1 MENLK
6 HEFIEKFKEAIAFLK
21 KNGIHIGRYILVSS
35 VLSLTPTIFAK
46 LAISSNDLIGVGSSF
61 LIYLINDILNFI
73 KKTSLEKINK
83 SNSGDFEKLKSSID
97 ELSEKLKGASQV
109 NTELIEEL
117 SKNIELIEVL
127 SKKLGLIEELSKNI
141 ELIEVLSKSLEDASK
156 DNIKYD
162 EIINGVVQ
170 KLIDSEVFK
179 EILKEQGINLD
190 DLNKEISESIKT
202 IKEDLEI
209 LKKANLPRIENVL
222 EKDESTEPKFFRPAG
237 PLWIDF
243 EKGYVYENPQVDEII
258 DKLKKEKIVIIK
270 GKPASGKSVILKN
283 IGYKL
288 ANEGAEVYFI
298 GLKNFVRE
306 SISEIPKI
314 SHGYLI
320 IDDAHLDLKII
331 DNILLIRPKTKILIA
346 TRDINIDKTE
356 GPTSELKFAEYIKN
370 AITIEPQDS
379 ANGIIGKFEEKK
391 FQIPD
396 NIKANLA
403 KNNLWVLAWQLKS
416 YESSRKIDEE
426 TVLKIVKEYIENL
439 IKEKESE
446 VQNVLYPLAIL
457 YRYEIPMRETFLK
470 YLYESYD
477 KIIPGLEK
485 LGEIV
490 RFTDNDRNYIA
501 LHHSETADI
510 YFKAF
515 NKYVDL
521 ASDIKGKIDEE
532 YETLFSKS
540 DNSTVDIELKLF
552 SIYLRKFNDETTNVL
567 SRISKYELMSKI
579 IKINFDDIIKGL
591 KREKN
596 LEKIAMSLKSVAKTV
611 DFQTANEILEKI
623 DVDDLIEKFK
633 REEDIW
639 KIKWFFIDISNVD
652 KDLAK
657 KILEKIDVDDLRE
670 KVKREEDIWN
680 IGDFFDGISNVDKDL
695 AKKIL
700 EKIDV
705 DDLIEKVER
714 EEDIGKIE
722 LFFYDISNVDKD
734 LAKKILEK
742 IDVDDLREK
751 VKRNKSIWNIK

>member
-1 MENLK
+1 
-6 HEFIEKFKEAIAFLK
+6 
-21 KNGIHIGRYILVSS
+21 
-35 VLSLTPTIFAK
+35 
-46 LAISSNDLIGVGSSF
+46 
-61 LIYLINDILNFI
+61 
-73 KKTSLEKINK
+73 
-83 SNSGDFEKLKSSID
+83 
-97 ELSEKLKGASQV
+97 
-109 NTELIEEL
+109 
-117 SKNIELIEVL
+117 
-127 SKKLGLIEELSKNI
+127 
-141 ELIEVLSKSLEDASK
+141 
-156 DNIKYD
+156 
-162 EIINGVVQ
+162 
-170 KLIDSEVFK
+170 EVFK

-222 EKDESTEPKFFRPAG
+222 EKDERGDPKFFRPAG

-243 EKGYVYENPQVDEII
+243 EEGYVYENPQVDEII

-306 SISEIPKI
+306 SILEISKI

-320 IDDAHLDLKII
+320 IDDAHLDLRII
-331 DNILLIRPKTKILIA
+331 DNILLIRPKAKILIA
-346 TRDINIDKTE
+346 TRDINIENTE

-403 KNNLWVLAWQLKS
+403 KNNLWVLAWQLNS
-416 YESSRKIDEE
+416 YESSRKIDEK
-426 TVLKIVKEYIENL
+426 TVLDTVEKYVENL
-439 IKEKESE
+439 IKGKKSI
-446 VQNVLYPLAIL
+446 VQNVLYLLAIL
-457 YRYEIPMRETFLK
+457 YRYEIPMNETFLED
-470 YLYESYD
+470 LYESYD
-477 KIIPGLEK
+477 EIINGLEK

-490 RFTDNDRNYIA
+490 RFTDNGRNYIA

-510 YFKAF
+510 YFKAL
-515 NKYVDL
+515 NKSVGR
-521 ASDIKGKIDEE
+521 IKKRIDEE

-591 KREKN
+591 KGEEN
-596 LEKIAMSLKSVAKTV
+596 LEKIAMSLESVAKTV

-623 DVDDLIEKFK
+623 DVDDL
-633 REEDIW
+633 
-639 KIKWFFIDISNVD
+639 
-652 KDLAK
+652 
-657 KILEKIDVDDLRE
+657 RE
-670 KVKREEDIWN
+670 KVKRE
-680 IGDFFDGISNVDKDL
+680 
-695 AKKIL
+695 
-700 EKIDV
+700 
-705 DDLIEKVER
+705 
-714 EEDIGKIE
+714 
-722 LFFYDISNVDKD
+722 
-734 LAKKILEK
+734 
-742 IDVDDLREK
+742 
-751 VKRNKSIWNIK
+751 

>member
-6 HEFIEKFKEAIAFLK
+6 HKFIEKFKHKFIEKFFKESIAFLK
-21 KNGIHIGRYILVSS
+21 KNGIQIGTYTLFSI
-35 VLSLTPTIFAK
+35 VLLIVGKRTI
-46 LAISSNDLIGVGSSF
+46 SPNDLIGLVPSSLIELLDF
-61 LIYLINDILNFI
+61 L
-73 KKTSLEKINK
+73 KKTSLEKMIK
-83 SNSGDFEKLKSSID
+83 SNSGDSEKLKSLIE
-97 ELSEKLKGASQV
+97 ELSKKLEGEQQV
-109 NTELIEEL
+109 NTKLIEEL
-117 SKNIELIEVL
+117 SKNIELIE
-127 SKKLGLIEELSKNI
+127 ELSKR
-141 ELIEVLSKSLEDASK
+141 LEDASQV
-156 DNIKYD
+156 NIKYD

-170 KLIDSEVFK
+170 KLIDREVFK

-243 EKGYVYENPQVDEII
+243 KEGYVYENPQVDEII

-306 SISEIPKI
+306 SILEIPKI

-331 DNILLIRPKTKILIA
+331 DNILLIRPKAKILIA
-346 TRDINIDKTE
+346 TRDINIEKTE

-379 ANGIIGKFEEKK
+379 ANGIIGKFEEKESQFKKEK
-391 FQIPD
+391 FKIPD

-416 YESSRKIDEE
+416 YESRGEINEE
-426 TVLKIVKEYIENL
+426 AVLNTVEEYVENL
-439 IKEKESE
+439 IKGEKSK
-446 VQNVLYPLAIL
+446 VQKILYLLAIL
-457 YRYEIPMRETFLK
+457 YRYEIPMRETFLED
-470 YLYESYD
+470 LYESYD
-477 KIIPGLEK
+477 EIITGLEK

-490 RFTDNDRNYIA
+490 RFTDNGRNYIA

-510 YFKAF
+510 YFKAL
-515 NKYVDL
+515 NKSVDL
-521 ASDIKGKIDEE
+521 VRRIKERIDKE

-540 DNSTVDIELKLF
+540 DNSTVDIDLKLF

-567 SRISKYELMSKI
+567 SRISKYEVMSKI

-591 KREKN
+591 KGEEN
-596 LEKIAMSLKSVAKTV
+596 LEKIAMSLKSVKYTV
-611 DFQTANEILEKI
+611 GFQTANEILEKI
-623 DVDDLIEKFK
+623 DVNDLREKVK
-633 REEDIW
+633 REEDIGR
-639 KIKWFFIDISNVD
+639 IRLFFIWISNVD
-652 KDLAK
+652 NDLAK

-670 KVKREEDIWN
+670 KVKREEDIWK
-680 IGDFFDGISNVDKDL
+680 IGW
-695 AKKIL
+695 
-700 EKIDV
+700 
-705 DDLIEKVER
+705 
-714 EEDIGKIE
+714 
-722 LFFYDISNVDKD
+722 FFYD
-734 LAKKILEK
+734 
-742 IDVDDLREK
+742 
-751 VKRNKSIWNIK
+751 